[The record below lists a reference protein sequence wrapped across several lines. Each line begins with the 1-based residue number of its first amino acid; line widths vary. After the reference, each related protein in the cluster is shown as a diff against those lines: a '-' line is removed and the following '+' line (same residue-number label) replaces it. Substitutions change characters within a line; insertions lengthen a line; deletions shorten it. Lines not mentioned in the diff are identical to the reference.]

1 MFTIPYRV
9 DASRIPGAGRGIFLL
24 TDVVQGSVI
33 VSPDRIDRVYS
44 LQEKL
49 AFQPGSIEDTSSVR
63 WFERFY
69 TVSADWPDEC
79 NINHSFSANGLWHLG
94 FVFAGRD
101 IKAGEELTVDYRFLV
116 DDDELLPFND
126 AESGKPI
133 IGLKWADSIR
143 MSTEKL
149 LSILKK
155 SQG

>member
-9 DASRIPGAGRGIFLL
+9 DASRIPGAGRGVFLL

-79 NINHSFSANGLWHLG
+79 NINHSFSPNGLWHLG

-133 IGLKWADSIR
+133 IGLKWADNIR

-155 SQG
+155 

>member
-9 DASRIPGAGRGIFLL
+9 DASRIPGAGRGVFLL

-133 IGLKWADSIR
+133 IGLKWVDNIR

-149 LSILKK
+149 LSVLKK
-155 SQG
+155 

>member
-1 MFTIPYRV
+1 MFTISYCV
-9 DASRIPGAGRGIFLL
+9 DASRIPVAGRGIFL
-24 TDVVQGSVI
+24 TCDVHRGAVI

-49 AFQPGSIEDTSSVR
+49 AFEPGSIEDTSSVR

-79 NINHSFSANGLWHLG
+79 NINHSFSPNGLWHLG
-94 FVFAGRD
+94 FVFAARD

-126 AESGKPI
+126 AETGQPI
-133 IGLKWADSIR
+133 IGLRWKDNIR
-143 MSTEKL
+143 QSTEKL
-149 LSILKK
+149 LSVLR
-155 SQG
+155 